1 MKSNTLNI
9 ESKGSLC
16 FITFPKLS
24 ATNTVRH
31 IFSTRMG
38 GVSGGQYSSMNL
50 SFNNGDERENV
61 EENYRILCSAV
72 GIDTEN
78 LVLTRQ
84 THTDNVKI
92 VGAEHRGTG
101 FNKPSF
107 NDIDGLI
114 TAEQNVALVTQF
126 ADCTPLIFCDPV
138 KRVIANTHSGWKGT
152 AKAIGRVTVEKMVKE
167 FGSKREDIIAAI
179 GPSIGDC
186 CYEVDSP
193 VFEAF
198 SKMDMDMSSAFKKVD
213 DAHWKL
219 NLKAANE
226 IILINS
232 GIKAENIDI
241 ADICTCCNS
250 SELHSH
256 RATGGKRGNLAAI
269 IQLI

>member
-1 MKSNTLNI
+1 MQSKTLNI
-9 ESKGSLC
+9 GTKGSLVY
-16 FITFPKLS
+16 ITFPKLS

-31 IFSTRMG
+31 IFSTRLG

-50 SFNNGDERENV
+50 SFNNGDERNNV
-61 EENYRILCSAV
+61 KKNYEILCSAV
-72 GIDTEN
+72 GINTEN

-84 THTDNVKI
+84 THTNNVLA
-92 VGAEHRGTG
+92 VDRSHRGTG
-101 FNKPSF
+101 FSRPSF

-114 TAEQNVALVTQF
+114 TASRDVALVTQF

-138 KRVIANTHSGWKGT
+138 NRVIANSHSGWRGT
-152 AKAIGRVTVEKMVKE
+152 VKQIGRVTVEKMVNE
-167 FGSKREDIIAAI
+167 YGCKRENIIAAI
-179 GPSIGDC
+179 GPCIGDC

-198 SKMDMDMSSAFKKVD
+198 CGMDLDMSPAFKRVD
-213 DAHWKL
+213 EGHWKL
-219 NLKAANE
+219 DLKKANE

-232 GIKAENIDI
+232 GISAENIDI

-250 SELHSH
+250 GELHSH